1 MLDMDSLTFLLVSSK
16 VGTTLGF
23 CGNLVCKGKHSVMDY
38 SPWRGEV
45 NKVLVLTFLVTKDT
59 HCYLG

>member
-1 MLDMDSLTFLLVSSK
+1 M
-16 VGTTLGF
+16 TLRF
-23 CGNLVCKGKHSVMDY
+23 CKSLVCKGKHSAMDC

-59 HCYLG
+59 RCDLG